1 MPPEITDTTATTENT
16 QQSAAL
22 EAEAKAKAK
31 AETKAAEKAKAEEAA
46 KAAALAE
53 QEAAA
58 KLQAEED
65 EKAAAAKLQADAEE
79 EARKA
84 AEEEPIDMSIDGQI
98 ARAQADLNEAVDTQ
112 NQVNRLVAEKT
123 KALDVLITEKS
134 KSETGGAISDIQ
146 FYLQR
151 EARKRAERVEKRN
164 QLIGGGNAL
173 ELIKQLDT
181 RAPIDQRPAT
191 RKIDPR
197 AIQPAKTTVNV

>member
-1 MPPEITDTTATTENT
+1 MPPEITHTAVTTENT

-65 EKAAAAKLQADAEE
+65 E
-79 EARKA
+79 ARKA
-84 AEEEPIDMSIDGQI
+84 AEEEPIDMSIDAQI

-181 RAPIDQRPAT
+181 RAPIDQRPAA

>member
-1 MPPEITDTTATTENT
+1 MAKKATHTEQVSST
-16 QQSAAL
+16 QDQSREYLSAEQVDNLL
-22 EAEAKAKAK
+22 EQENQAMAIAEAKANAYAYVGAMEAK
-31 AETKAAEKAKAEEAA
+31 DAA
-46 KAAALAE
+46 
-53 QEAAA
+53 
-58 KLQAEED
+58 D
-65 EKAAAAKLQADAEE
+65 N
-79 EARKA
+79 KA
-84 AEEEPIDMSIDGQI
+84 AEEEPLDMSIDAQI
-98 ARAQADLNEAVDTQ
+98 SRAQDDLNEAVDTQ

-123 KALDVLITEKS
+123 KALDALITEKS

-164 QLIGGGNAL
+164 QLIGSGNAL

-181 RAPIDQRPAT
+181 RAPIDQRPAA

>member
-1 MPPEITDTTATTENT
+1 MAKKATDADQVSST
-16 QQSAAL
+16 QDQSGEYLQDEQIDANL
-22 EAEAKAKAK
+22 EA
-31 AETKAAEKAKAEEAA
+31 
-46 KAAALAE
+46 
-53 QEAAA
+53 
-58 KLQAEED
+58 D
-65 EKAAAAKLQADAEE
+65 ADNQ
-79 EARKA
+79 A
-84 AEEEPIDMSIDGQI
+84 AEEEPIDMSIDAQI

-164 QLIGGGNAL
+164 QIIGGGNAL

-181 RAPIDQRPAT
+181 RAPIDQRPAA

>member
-1 MPPEITDTTATTENT
+1 MAKKATDADQVSST
-16 QQSAAL
+16 QDQSGEYLQDEQIDANL
-22 EAEAKAKAK
+22 EADADN
-31 AETKAAEKAKAEEAA
+31 
-46 KAAALAE
+46 
-53 QEAAA
+53 
-58 KLQAEED
+58 QAT
-65 EKAAAAKLQADAEE
+65 
-79 EARKA
+79 
-84 AEEEPIDMSIDGQI
+84 EEEPLDMSIDAQI

-123 KALDVLITEKS
+123 RALDALITEKS
-134 KSETGGAISDIQ
+134 KSENGGAISDIQ

-181 RAPIDQRPAT
+181 RAPIDQRPAA

>member
-1 MPPEITDTTATTENT
+1 MAKKATDADQVSST
-16 QQSAAL
+16 QDQSGEYLQDEQIDANL
-22 EAEAKAKAK
+22 EADADN
-31 AETKAAEKAKAEEAA
+31 
-46 KAAALAE
+46 
-53 QEAAA
+53 
-58 KLQAEED
+58 QAT
-65 EKAAAAKLQADAEE
+65 
-79 EARKA
+79 
-84 AEEEPIDMSIDGQI
+84 EEEPLDMSIDAQI

-123 KALDVLITEKS
+123 KALDALITEKS

>member
-1 MPPEITDTTATTENT
+1 MPPEITHTAVTTENT

-65 EKAAAAKLQADAEE
+65 E
-79 EARKA
+79 ARKA
-84 AEEEPIDMSIDGQI
+84 AEEEPIDMSIDAQI

>member
-1 MPPEITDTTATTENT
+1 MPPEITHTAVTTENT

-65 EKAAAAKLQADAEE
+65 E
-79 EARKA
+79 ARKA
-84 AEEEPIDMSIDGQI
+84 AEEEPIDMSIDAQI

-164 QLIGGGNAL
+164 QIIGGGNAL

-181 RAPIDQRPAT
+181 RAPIDQRPAA

>member
-1 MPPEITDTTATTENT
+1 MPPEITDTIVTTENT
-16 QQSAAL
+16 QQSDAL

-31 AETKAAEKAKAEEAA
+31 AETKAAEKAKAKEAA

-65 EKAAAAKLQADAEE
+65 E
-79 EARKA
+79 ARKA
-84 AEEEPIDMSIDGQI
+84 AEEEPLDMSIDAQI
-98 ARAQADLNEAVDTQ
+98 ARAQADLNESIDAQ
-112 NQVNRLVAEKT
+112 NQINRLVAEKT
-123 KALDVLITEKS
+123 KALDALITEKS
-134 KSETGGAISDIQ
+134 KSENGGAISDIQ